1 MLIGV
6 AVFIVDLSVHRNL
19 VRGTMP
25 TTTTSAPGPAADV
38 VPSRSQLETQVE
50 KELTGRYANA
60 TQHGGTAERGWHATA
75 LMSPNSLAL
84 IILITA
90 ILARIYIYWRAP
102 SLSGDEISVSM
113 NVITHPLLGLA
124 HKLDFQ
130 QFAPLGFIW
139 MQRLIVDLAGV
150 SERAFRLFPLIA
162 GCLSVVAVWDMSRRF
177 LDRYG
182 ALIAA
187 ALIGFAP
194 FAVVYSAVAKQYG
207 VELFVTAMLLWLRS
221 YSGDMP
227 RKPTIQAGVIA
238 TGVVACLFSIPAV
251 FVLAGLWASYAA
263 VALRA
268 EIRRGDLLFVGIAG
282 FIWCAAFG
290 VIYVTL
296 LAPHTEPF
304 LFEWW
309 RPSDLSLH
317 LRDVNLGSL
326 IAHGFLDPVLSINSR
341 IPMPVFVAGCICLI
355 LGVYAMA
362 KLRGS
367 HVALLFVTPLVLC
380 LAAALVGKWFLSP
393 RLMLWTAPLCA
404 VLIAAT
410 ICWIATLVGRFSTQ
424 IQLIAAVAILAFP
437 LKGTAYWVRHPPL
450 HDDLRAAVEFSQR
463 VMQPGDV
470 VYVFA
475 HAMPGWMFYS
485 TNWAKPDRA
494 RYNWLKHATDEVGPQ
509 FGDIPH
515 RGHRVVQE
523 GLELLR
529 PYREGVELAGI
540 AEGGFTNSQ
549 SLGVG
554 SLDPTD
560 PGWSDNEVR
569 RILATHG
576 RRIVLLASSV
586 RDRTVS
592 VLLDCLRSNGG
603 AVIDEF
609 RSESARAVVVE
620 MRGSGPV
627 VPCVD

>member
-6 AVFIVDLSVHRNL
+6 AVFIVDVSVHRNL

-50 KELTGRYANA
+50 KELTGRYPNA

-194 FAVVYSAVAKQYG
+194 YAVRYSNEAKQYG

-268 EIRRGDLLFVGIAG
+268 ENRRRDLIFVGLAG

-290 VIYVTL
+290 VIYTRL
-296 LAPHTEPF
+296 LAPHTDPY

-326 IAHGFLDPVLSINSR
+326 LAHGFLDPVLSVNSYVAD
-341 IPMPVFVAGCICLI
+341 IPRTVFAAGCICLI
-355 LGVYAMA
+355 LGVYAIA

-367 HVALLFVTPLVLC
+367 QVALLFVTPLVLA
-380 LAAALVGKWFLSP
+380 LAAALADKWYLSP
-393 RLMLWTAPLCA
+393 RLMLWAAPLCA

-410 ICWIATLVGRFSTQ
+410 ICWIATLVGRFSSLVR
-424 IQLIAAVAILAFP
+424 LIAVEAIIAFS
-437 LKGTAYWVRHPPL
+437 LIGAAYSVRHPGV
-450 HDDLRAAVEFSQR
+450 HDLRAAVEFSQR
-463 VMQPGDV
+463 AMQPGDV
-470 VYVFA
+470 LYVFA

-485 TNWAKPDRA
+485 MNWAKPDPA
-494 RYNWLKHATDEVGPQ
+494 RYNWLKHATDEAGAQ
-509 FGDIPH
+509 FGNIPH

-523 GLELLR
+523 GLELWR
-529 PYREGVELAGI
+529 PYRQGVELAGI
-540 AEGGFTNSQ
+540 GEGGFFNIDAP
-549 SLGVG
+549 LGDG
-554 SLDPTD
+554 NPD
-560 PGWSDNEVR
+560 PGWSDNEVQ
-569 RILATHG
+569 RILATHR
-576 RRIVLLASSV
+576 RRIVLLASYT
-586 RDRTVS
+586 DRRTIS
-592 VLLDCLRSNGG
+592 AMLNCLRSHGG
-603 AVIDEF
+603 AVIDEY
-609 RSESARAVVVE
+609 RVPGSQVLVVE
-620 MRGSGPV
+620 MRGSGSD
-627 VPCVD
+627 VPCS